1 MDRYMKN
8 YERLQHQIGKTM
20 TVVSKDGKFNQL
32 LNAAAQ
38 LSHTKFLCNPDDN
51 YIQILLT
58 KDTDSSVFNFVDD
71 QKVLKIYNSV
81 TIK

>member
-38 LSHTKFLCNPDDN
+38 LSHTKFLCDPDAN
-51 YIQILLT
+51 SIKISLT
-58 KDTDSSVFNFVDD
+58 KDTDCSVFDFVDEFLE
-71 QKVLKIYNSV
+71 KRYESL

>member
-20 TVVSKDGKFNQL
+20 TVVSKDGKLEQL

-38 LSHTKFLCNPDDN
+38 LSHTKFLCDPDGN
-51 YIQILLT
+51 YIQIAIT

-71 QKVLKIYNSV
+71 QKELKIYNSV